1 MKHLFTVMSTC
12 CLASMAFALSD
23 GEKTAAR
30 EVIARYAGDEVAA
43 SLTLEAIDDV
53 EGRHVYEISENGR
66 TLHGSSAVALCK
78 AFYMNAK
85 SKGAGIHSWSG
96 SRFDAEAAFQP
107 SEPVRVVAPYQHYQY
122 FNVVTFGYTM
132 PYWSEERWMEE
143 IDWMALHG
151 IDMPLTLIANE
162 AINERVWKRL
172 GLTDEEISSYF
183 VGPAHLPWM
192 RMGNLCQRPDAPQPK
207 AWRERSV
214 RLQHAVLKRMRS
226 LGMKP
231 VVQGFAGFVPPALTR
246 VRPEAKLL
254 EMKWS
259 GGAFRSW
266 FLSPDQELFREM
278 GRLYVEEW
286 EKEFGPCDYYLADS
300 FNEME
305 LPWKTKE
312 EKLNGLAHC
321 GANVF
326 GAIHDANPNA
336 TWVMQGWMFGYQRHI
351 WNAETLGAL
360 LRDVP
365 ADRVLLLDMAVD
377 YNTHFWRN
385 GENCEVFKGFL
396 GRPWVWSTIPNMG
409 GKSAPTGVLEFYCNG
424 HLRAMNSANR
434 GQLVGY
440 GTAPEG
446 FENNEVVYELITDA
460 GWRDT
465 KADLKDWLKNYTLC
479 RYGAYPE
486 KMDAYWEG
494 MLKSVYG
501 GFTDHPRFCW
511 QMGPGGTRGSVQ
523 FNDAYFAGC
532 QAFAECAEELKDS
545 PLYQADLRETAA
557 FYAGAKLELIL
568 RAIAAAEED
577 GNGDE
582 VAKLRSLAKDYFG
595 SIDTVLMGHPTLNLQ
610 RWIDFARA
618 CGEGDE
624 ALADYYETNARRI
637 ITIWGPP
644 VNDYA
649 AKIWGGL
656 VGSYYMQ
663 RHLRRWEAMETQTR
677 STVGAYES
685 DWVEKRLSI
694 AADPTAPYKT
704 AEELIAATNALPKEL
719 FVVKPGFSIGQWMPS
734 DITTDW
740 SEITFSVSPADLKSS
755 KQVRFRY
762 TKGNHGLD
770 IEQVVI
776 EMDGVDV
783 QTINAKGFTGIQS
796 RGNVFKLEIPAEAT
810 GNNGCHIRAR
820 VRGSGGNNSYGT
832 VEFVK

>member
-1 MKHLFTVMSTC
+1 MKKAGILLS
-12 CLASMAFALSD
+12 CLTLSSQLLALST
-23 GEKTAAR
+23 EAKEAAR
-30 EVIARYAGDEVAA
+30 DVIGRFAGEAVAE
-43 SLTLEAIDDV
+43 SLTLEAIPDA
-53 EGRHVYEISENGR
+53 EGRHVYEIDDNGK
-66 TLHGSSAVALCK
+66 TLRGSSPVALCK
-78 AFYMNAK
+78 AFYMNTKA
-85 SKGAGIHSWSG
+85 KGAGICSWTG
-96 SRFDAEAAFQP
+96 NRFDAEQAFSP
-107 SEPVRVVAPYQHYQY
+107 SAPVRVEAPFKHYQY

-132 PYWSEERWMEE
+132 PYWSEERWMQE

-172 GLTDEEISSYF
+172 GLTEEEISAYF

-192 RMGNLCQRPDAPQPK
+192 RMGNLCERPDAPQPK

-214 RLQHAVLKRMRS
+214 QLQHAVLKRMRS

-231 VVQGFAGFVPPALTR
+231 IVQGFAGFVPDAIQR

-259 GGAFRSW
+259 GGAFHSW
-266 FLSPDQELFREM
+266 FLSPEQALFREI
-278 GRLYVEEW
+278 GRMYVEEW

-326 GAIHDANPNA
+326 GAIRDANPTA

-365 ADRVLLLDMAVD
+365 TEAVLLLDMAVD

-424 HLRAMNSANR
+424 HLRAMGSQNR

-465 KADLKDWLKNYTLC
+465 KADLKAWLKNYTLC
-479 RYGAYPE
+479 RYGAYPDA
-486 KMDAYWEG
+486 MDAYWEG

-523 FNDAYFAGC
+523 FNDAYFKGC
-532 QAFAECAEELKDS
+532 DAFVACEDALKDS
-545 PLYQADLRETAA
+545 PLYQADLRETVA
-557 FYAGAKLELIL
+557 FYAGAKLELVL
-568 RAIAAAEED
+568 RAIAAAEEADDKTKVTELRAFATELFTEID
-577 GNGDE
+577 G
-582 VAKLRSLAKDYFG
+582 
-595 SIDTVLMGHPTLNLQ
+595 VLMKHPTLNLQ

-618 CGEGDE
+618 CANGDE

-656 VGSYYMQ
+656 VGSYYLQ
-663 RHLRRWEAMETQTR
+663 RHLHRWKAMDTQTR

-685 DWVEKRLSI
+685 DWVEKRLPI
-694 AADPTAPYKT
+694 ATPYAT
-704 AEELIAATNALPKEL
+704 EHTPSSLAAFVAALPKEL
-719 FVVKPGFSIGQWMPS
+719 FVVTPGLSLGMWSPS
-734 DITTDW
+734 DLSNDW
-740 SEITFSVSPADLKSS
+740 ETLTFAVSPADLKSA
-755 KQVRFRY
+755 KRVRLRY
-762 TKGNHGLD
+762 TKGSHGLD
-770 IEQVVI
+770 IGALSVW
-776 EMDGVDV
+776 MDGVCVQDV
-783 QTINAKGFTGIQS
+783 DVGGFTGHSS
-796 RGNVFKLEIPAEAT
+796 RKNVIPLVIPPEAT
-810 GNNGCHIRAR
+810 GNNGCEIRVK

-832 VEFVK
+832 IELMK